1 MILTKIDKYIIKK
14 FLGTFFY
21 AITLL
26 AGVIIV
32 FDLSEKIQDLL
43 ENHAPISEIIFSY
56 YLNFLPYF
64 INLFSYLFVF
74 IAVIFFTSKLA
85 INTEI
90 IAMLSSGV
98 SFKRLLRP
106 YLISAVLLALLSFVL
121 ANFVIPHT
129 NVTMREF
136 KQKYI
141 SNLKLDRGHNIHFQI
156 AKKNFVYVESFNPK
170 TKTAKRFSLEQF
182 DQDGKLLYKLNSSK
196 AIFDTVKE
204 KWIIH
209 DYYIRKINGERE
221 KLIKGMEMD
230 TAIALYP
237 EDLVLIKEDYE
248 VMDFFELRKFI
259 KDQKMKGAGNVIQ
272 YEVEQQKRTA
282 YPFAALILTLIGV
295 SLSSRKIRGG
305 MGMHLGLGIALTFIY
320 IMFMQFATVFAVYGG
335 LSPLLAAWIPNMI
348 FSVIAVFLIK
358 NAPK

>member
-1 MILTKIDKYIIKK
+1 VILTKIDKYIIKK

-43 ENHAPISEIIFSY
+43 ENHAPVSEIIFSY

-85 INTEI
+85 VNTEI
-90 IAMLSSGV
+90 IAILSSGV

-106 YLISAVLLALLSFVL
+106 YLISAVLLAALSFVL

-156 AKKNFVYVESFNPK
+156 AKKNFVYVESYNPK
-170 TKTAKRFSLEQF
+170 TQTAKRFSLEQF
-182 DQDGKLLYKLNSSK
+182 DDDGKLLYKLNSSK
-196 AIFDTVKE
+196 AIFDTITE
-204 KWIIH
+204 KWTIR

-221 KLIKGMEMD
+221 ELIKGKKLD
-230 TAIALYP
+230 TTIALYP
-237 EDLVLIKEDYE
+237 KDLILIKEDYE
-248 VMDFFELRKFI
+248 VMDFFELNKFI

-282 YPFAALILTLIGV
+282 YPFAALILTIIGV

-348 FSVIAVFLIK
+348 FSVIAVFLLK

>member
-1 MILTKIDKYIIKK
+1 MLKKLDRYIIKK

-43 ENHAPISEIIFSY
+43 ENNAPLEEIIFSY

-74 IAVIFFTSKLA
+74 ISVIFFTSKLA

-90 IAMLSSGV
+90 IAILSSGV
-98 SFKRLLRP
+98 SFRRLLRP
-106 YLISAVLLALLSFVL
+106 YMIAATFLALMSFVL
-121 ANFVIPHT
+121 GNFVIPHT
-129 NVTMREF
+129 NVKMREF

-141 SNLKLDRGHNIHFQI
+141 SNLNMDRGQNIHFQI
-156 AKKNFVYVESFNPK
+156 SRNNFVYVERYDPRTLSAMK
-170 TKTAKRFSLEQF
+170 FSLEQF
-182 DQDGKLLYKLNSSK
+182 DDEGALIYKLNSVK
-196 AIFDTVKE
+196 AVYDTVADTWTIK
-204 KWIIH
+204 
-209 DYYIRKINGERE
+209 DFYIREIDGMSET
-221 KLIKGMEMD
+221 LTKGWRMD
-230 TAIALYP
+230 TTLSLVP
-237 EDLVLIKEDYE
+237 KDLILIKEDYE
-248 VMDFFELRKFI
+248 VMDFFEINKFI

-295 SLSSRKIRGG
+295 SLSSRKVRGG

-320 IMFMQFATVFAVYGG
+320 ILFMQFATVFAVYGG
-335 LSPLLAAWIPNMI
+335 LSPILAAWIPNI
-348 FSVIAVFLIK
+348 VFSFIAFYLVR

>member
-1 MILTKIDKYIIKK
+1 MLTKIDKYIIKK

-26 AGVIIV
+26 AGVIII

-43 ENHAPISEIIFSY
+43 ENEAPVYEIIFSY

-74 IAVIFFTSKLA
+74 ISVIFFTSKLA
-85 INTEI
+85 VNTEI
-90 IAMLSSGV
+90 IAILSSGV
-98 SFKRLLRP
+98 SFRRLLRP
-106 YLISAVLLALLSFVL
+106 YFIAATFLAALSFVL

-129 NVTMREF
+129 NVTMRDF

-141 SNLKLDRGHNIHFQI
+141 TNLKLDRGHNIHFQI
-156 AKKNFVYVESFNPK
+156 SKNNFVYVEYYRPK
-170 TKTAKRFSLEQF
+170 THTAKRFSIEQF
-182 DQDGKLLYKLNSSK
+182 DDDGALIYKLNSSK
-196 AIFDTVKE
+196 AIFDTISQ
-204 KWIIH
+204 KWTIH
-209 DYYIRKINGERE
+209 DFYIRKIDSIYDDLEMGRT
-221 KLIKGMEMD
+221 MD
-230 TAIALYP
+230 TALALFP
-237 EDLVLIKEDYE
+237 KDLILIKEDYE
-248 VMDFFELRKFI
+248 IMDFFEINKFI

-272 YEVEQQKRTA
+272 YEVEQQKRSA
-282 YPFAALILTLIGV
+282 YPFAALILTVIGV

-320 IMFMQFATVFAVYGG
+320 ILFMQFATVFAVYGG
-335 LSPLLAAWIPNMI
+335 LSPVLAAWIPNI
-348 FSVIAVFLIK
+348 VFSVIAIVLLK

>member
-1 MILTKIDKYIIKK
+1 MFTILDKYIIKK

-43 ENHAPISEIIFSY
+43 ENHAPVYEIIFSY

-74 IAVIFFTSKLA
+74 ISVIFFTSKLA
-85 INTEI
+85 TNTEI
-90 IAMLSSGV
+90 IAILSSGV

-106 YLISAVLLALLSFVL
+106 YIIAATFLAVLSFVL

-129 NVTMREF
+129 NVTMRDF

-156 AKKNFVYVESFNPK
+156 SKNNFVYVKRYVPK
-170 TKTAKRFSLEQF
+170 THTAKQFSLERF
-182 DQDGKLLYKLNSSK
+182 NDDGALIYKLNSSK
-196 AIFDTVKE
+196 AVFDTIE
-204 KWIIH
+204 SKWTIH
-209 DYYIRKINGERE
+209 DYYIRQIDGLKEE
-221 KLIKGMEMD
+221 FFKGKRLD
-230 TAIALYP
+230 TIIALYP
-237 EDLVLIKEDYE
+237 KDLVLIKEDYE
-248 VMDFFELRKFI
+248 VMDFFELNKFI
-259 KDQKMKGAGNVIQ
+259 KDQQMKGAGNVIQ
-272 YEVEQQKRTA
+272 YQVEQQKRSA
-282 YPFAALILTLIGV
+282 YPFAALILTIIGV

-320 IMFMQFATVFAVYGG
+320 ILFMQFATVFAVYGG
-335 LSPLLAAWIPNMI
+335 LSPIVAAWIPNI
-348 FSVIAVFLIK
+348 LFSIIAIILLR

>member
-1 MILTKIDKYIIKK
+1 MLKKIDRYIIKK

-43 ENHAPISEIIFSY
+43 ENKAPLYEIIFSY

-74 IAVIFFTSKLA
+74 ISVIFFTSKLA
-85 INTEI
+85 TNTEI
-90 IAMLSSGV
+90 IAILSSGV
-98 SFKRLLRP
+98 SFRRLLRP
-106 YLISAVLLALLSFVL
+106 YMIAATFLALMSFVL
-121 ANFVIPHT
+121 GNFVIPHT
-129 NVTMREF
+129 NVKMREF

-141 SNLKLDRGHNIHFQI
+141 SNLKMDRGQNIHFQI
-156 AKKNFVYVESFNPK
+156 SRNNFVYVERYDERTLSAMK
-170 TKTAKRFSLEQF
+170 FSLEQF
-182 DQDGKLLYKLNSSK
+182 DDDGSLIYKLNSGK
-196 AIFDTVKE
+196 AIYDTVNNNWKI
-204 KWIIH
+204 K
-209 DYYIRKINGERE
+209 DFYIREIDGLKEV
-221 KLIKGMEMD
+221 LTKGSEMD
-230 TAIALYP
+230 TTLALIP
-237 EDLVLIKEDYE
+237 KDLILIKEDYE
-248 VMDFFELRKFI
+248 VMDFFEINKFI

-295 SLSSRKIRGG
+295 SLSSRKVRGG

-320 IMFMQFATVFAVYGG
+320 ILFMQFATVFAVYGG
-335 LSPLLAAWIPNMI
+335 LSPILAAWIPNI
-348 FSVIAVFLIK
+348 VFSFIAFYLVR

>member
-1 MILTKIDKYIIKK
+1 MLTILDKYIIKK

-26 AGVIIV
+26 AGVIII
-32 FDLSEKIQDLL
+32 FDLSEKIQELL
-43 ENHAPISEIIFSY
+43 ENQAPISEIIFSY

-74 IAVIFFTSKLA
+74 ISVIFFTSKLA
-85 INTEI
+85 VNTEI
-90 IAMLSSGV
+90 IAILSSGV

-106 YLISAVLLALLSFVL
+106 YMIAATFLALLSFVL

-129 NVTMREF
+129 NVKMREF

-156 AKKNFVYVESFNPK
+156 AKSNFVYMERYDPK
-170 TKTAKRFSLEQF
+170 THTARKFSLEQF
-182 DQDGKLLYKLNSSK
+182 DDEGKLIYKLNSSK
-196 AIFDTVKE
+196 AVFDTIE
-204 KWIIH
+204 KKWSIK
-209 DYYIRKINGERE
+209 DYYIREMDGFNEE
-221 KLIKGMEMD
+221 FIKGKAMD
-230 TAIALYP
+230 TTIALFP
-237 EDLVLIKEDYE
+237 KDLILIKEDYE
-248 VMDFFELRKFI
+248 VMDFFEINKFI

-282 YPFAALILTLIGV
+282 YPFAALILTIIGV

-320 IMFMQFATVFAVYGG
+320 ILFMQFATVFAVFGG
-335 LSPLLAAWIPNMI
+335 LSPVIAAWIPNGV
-348 FSVIAVFLIK
+348 FVIIAIVLLK

>member
-74 IAVIFFTSKLA
+74 ISVIFFTSKLA

-90 IAMLSSGV
+90 IAMLSSGL
-98 SFKRLLRP
+98 SFRRLLRP
-106 YLISAVLLALLSFVL
+106 YIISAVLLAVLSFVL

-196 AIFDTVKE
+196 AIFDTVNK
-204 KWIIH
+204 KWTIH

-348 FSVIAVFLIK
+348 FLVIALFLVN

>member
-1 MILTKIDKYIIKK
+1 MLTILDKYIIKK

-26 AGVIIV
+26 AGVIII
-32 FDLSEKIQDLL
+32 FDLSEKIQELL
-43 ENHAPISEIIFSY
+43 ENQAPISEIIFSY

-74 IAVIFFTSKLA
+74 ISVIFFTSKLA
-85 INTEI
+85 VNTEI
-90 IAMLSSGV
+90 IAILSSGV

-106 YLISAVLLALLSFVL
+106 YMIAATFLALLSFVL

-129 NVTMREF
+129 NVKMREF

-156 AKKNFVYVESFNPK
+156 AQRNFVYMERYD
-170 TKTAKRFSLEQF
+170 TKTHTARKFSLEQF
-182 DQDGKLLYKLNSSK
+182 NEEGKLIYKLNSSK
-196 AIFDTVKE
+196 AVFDTIE
-204 KWIIH
+204 NTWSIN
-209 DYYIRKINGERE
+209 DYYIREIDGFKEE
-221 KLIKGMEMD
+221 FTKGKVLD
-230 TAIALYP
+230 TTIALFP
-237 EDLVLIKEDYE
+237 KDLILIKEDYE
-248 VMDFFELRKFI
+248 VMDFFEINKFI

-282 YPFAALILTLIGV
+282 YPFAALILTIIGV

-320 IMFMQFATVFAVYGG
+320 ILFMQFATVFAVFGG
-335 LSPLLAAWIPNMI
+335 LSPVIAAWIPNGV
-348 FSVIAVFLIK
+348 FVIIAIVLLK

>member
-43 ENHAPISEIIFSY
+43 ENHAPVYEIIFSY

-74 IAVIFFTSKLA
+74 ISVIFFTSKLA
-85 INTEI
+85 VNTEI
-90 IAMLSSGV
+90 IAMLSNGL
-98 SFKRLLRP
+98 SFRRLLRP
-106 YLISAVLLALLSFVL
+106 YMIAATFLALLSFVL

-129 NVTMREF
+129 NVKMREL

-156 AKKNFVYVESFNPK
+156 AKNNFIYVERYDPK
-170 TKTAKRFSLEQF
+170 THTARKFSIEQF
-182 DQDGKLLYKLNSSK
+182 NDSGKMVYKLNSSK
-196 AIFDTVKE
+196 AVFDTITN
-204 KWIIH
+204 KWNIK
-209 DYYIRKINGERE
+209 DYYIRKIDGYKEE
-221 KLIKGMEMD
+221 FSKGSKMD
-230 TAIALYP
+230 TTIALYP
-237 EDLVLIKEDYE
+237 KDLILIKEDYE
-248 VMDFFELRKFI
+248 VMDFFEINKFI
-259 KDQKMKGAGNVIQ
+259 EDQQMKGAGNVIQ
-272 YEVEQQKRTA
+272 YQVEQQKRTA
-282 YPFAALILTLIGV
+282 YPFAALILTIIGV

-320 IMFMQFATVFAVYGG
+320 ILFMQFATVFAVYGG
-335 LSPLLAAWIPNMI
+335 LSPVVAAWIPNI
-348 FSVIAVFLIK
+348 VFSVIAVVLLR

>member
-1 MILTKIDKYIIKK
+1 MLKKIDRYIIKK

-43 ENHAPISEIIFSY
+43 ENKAPIYEIIFSY

-74 IAVIFFTSKLA
+74 ISVIFFTSKLA
-85 INTEI
+85 TNTEI
-90 IAMLSSGV
+90 IAILSSGV
-98 SFKRLLRP
+98 SFRRLLRP
-106 YLISAVLLALLSFVL
+106 YLIAATFLALMSFVL
-121 ANFVIPHT
+121 GNFVIPHT
-129 NVTMREF
+129 NVKMREF

-141 SNLKLDRGHNIHFQI
+141 SNLNMDRGQNIHFQI
-156 AKKNFVYVESFNPK
+156 SRNNFVYVERYDARTFSAMK
-170 TKTAKRFSLEQF
+170 FSLEQF
-182 DQDGKLLYKLNSSK
+182 DDEGSLIYKLNSGK
-196 AIFDTVKE
+196 AIYDTVNDNWKI
-204 KWIIH
+204 K
-209 DYYIRKINGERE
+209 DFYIREIDGLKEV
-221 KLIKGMEMD
+221 LTKGSEMD
-230 TAIALYP
+230 TTLALIP
-237 EDLVLIKEDYE
+237 KDLILIKEDYE
-248 VMDFFELRKFI
+248 VMDFFEINKFI

-295 SLSSRKIRGG
+295 SLSSRKVRGG

-320 IMFMQFATVFAVYGG
+320 ILFMQFATVFAVYGG
-335 LSPLLAAWIPNMI
+335 LSPILAAWIPNI
-348 FSVIAVFLIK
+348 VFSFIAFYLVR

>member
-1 MILTKIDKYIIKK
+1 MLKKIDIYIIKK

-43 ENHAPISEIIFSY
+43 ENQAPISEIIFSY

-74 IAVIFFTSKLA
+74 ISVIFFTSKLA
-85 INTEI
+85 TNTEI
-90 IAMLSSGV
+90 IAILSSGV
-98 SFKRLLRP
+98 SFRRLLRP
-106 YLISAVLLALLSFVL
+106 YMIAATFLAIMSFVL
-121 ANFVIPHT
+121 GNFVIPHT
-129 NVTMREF
+129 NVNMREF

-141 SNLKLDRGHNIHFQI
+141 SDLQMDRGMNIHFQI
-156 AKKNFVYVESFNPK
+156 AKNNFIYVERYEQK
-170 TKTAKRFSLEQF
+170 TLTAHKFSLEQF
-182 DQDGKLLYKLNSSK
+182 DDDGKLIYKLNSAK
-196 AIFDTVKE
+196 AIYDTVNESWGIKQ
-204 KWIIH
+204 
-209 DYYIRKINGERE
+209 YYIREIDGLKE
-221 KLIKGMEMD
+221 KLTKAYQMD
-230 TAIALYP
+230 TIIALVP
-237 EDLVLIKEDYE
+237 DDLILRKEDYE
-248 VMDFFELRKFI
+248 IMDFFEINKFI
-259 KDQKMKGAGNVIQ
+259 QDQKLKGAGNVVQ

-295 SLSSRKIRGG
+295 SLSSRKVRGG

-320 IMFMQFATVFAVYGG
+320 ILFMQFATVFAVYGG
-335 LSPLLAAWIPNMI
+335 LSPILAAWIPNI
-348 FSVIAVFLIK
+348 VFSFIALYLVK

>member
-43 ENHAPISEIIFSY
+43 ENHAPVYEIIFSY

-74 IAVIFFTSKLA
+74 ISVIFFTSKLA
-85 INTEI
+85 TNTEI
-90 IAMLSSGV
+90 IAILSSGI

-106 YLISAVLLALLSFVL
+106 YIISAAFLALLSFVL

-129 NVTMREF
+129 NIKMREF

-156 AKKNFVYVESFNPK
+156 AKNNFIYVERYTPK
-170 TKTAKRFSLEQF
+170 TYTAKKFSIEQF
-182 DQDGKLLYKLNSSK
+182 NTNGELIYKLNSSK
-196 AIFDTVKE
+196 AIFDTINRN
-204 KWIIH
+204 WTIH
-209 DYYIRKINGERE
+209 DYYIREIDGLKEDFKKGS
-221 KLIKGMEMD
+221 KLD
-230 TAIALYP
+230 TTIALYP
-237 EDLVLIKEDYE
+237 KDLVLIKEDYE
-248 VMDFFELRKFI
+248 VMDFFELNQFI
-259 KDQKMKGAGNVIQ
+259 QDQQMKGTGNVIQ
-272 YEVEQQKRTA
+272 YQVEQQKRTA
-282 YPFAALILTLIGV
+282 YPFAALILTIIGV

-305 MGMHLGLGIALTFIY
+305 MGMHLGLGIGLTFIY
-320 IMFMQFATVFAVYGG
+320 ILFMQFATVFAVYGG
-335 LSPLLAAWIPNMI
+335 LAPVIAAWIPNVL
-348 FSVIAVFLIK
+348 FSVIALILLR

>member
-1 MILTKIDKYIIKK
+1 MLTILDKYIIKK

-21 AITLL
+21 AIALL
-26 AGVIIV
+26 AGVIII

-43 ENHAPISEIIFSY
+43 ENQAPVYEIIFSY

-74 IAVIFFTSKLA
+74 ISVIFFTSKLA
-85 INTEI
+85 VNTEI
-90 IAMLSSGV
+90 IAILSSGV
-98 SFKRLLRP
+98 SFRRLLRP
-106 YLISAVLLALLSFVL
+106 YLIAATILALLSFVL

-129 NVTMREF
+129 NIKMRDF

-156 AKKNFVYVESFNPK
+156 SKNNFVFVERYN
-170 TKTAKRFSLEQF
+170 TKTHTARKFSIEQF
-182 DQDGKLLYKLNSSK
+182 SADGDLIYKLNSSK
-196 AIFDTVKE
+196 AVFDTLTD

-209 DYYIRKINGERE
+209 DFYIRKIDGFYEE
-221 KLIKGMEMD
+221 FIKGSKLD
-230 TAIALYP
+230 TTIALYP
-237 EDLVLIKEDYE
+237 KDLVLIKEDYE
-248 VMDFFELRKFI
+248 VMDFFELNKFI
-259 KDQKMKGAGNVIQ
+259 KDQQMKGAGNVIQ
-272 YEVEQQKRTA
+272 YQVEQQKRTA
-282 YPFAALILTLIGV
+282 YPFAALILTIIGV

-320 IMFMQFATVFAVYGG
+320 ILFMQFATVFAVFGG
-335 LSPLLAAWIPNMI
+335 LSPIIAAWIPNII
-348 FSVIAVFLIK
+348 FSFIAIILLR

>member
-1 MILTKIDKYIIKK
+1 MLKKIDIYIIKK

-74 IAVIFFTSKLA
+74 ISVIFFTSKMA
-85 INTEI
+85 TNTEI
-90 IAMLSSGV
+90 IAILSSGV
-98 SFKRLLRP
+98 SFRRLLRP
-106 YLISAVLLALLSFVL
+106 YMIAATFLALMSFVL
-121 ANFVIPHT
+121 GNFVIPHT
-129 NVTMREF
+129 NIKMREF

-141 SNLKLDRGHNIHFQI
+141 SDLQMDRGQNIHFQI
-156 AKKNFVYVESFNPK
+156 AKNNFVYVERYDQK
-170 TKTAKRFSLEQF
+170 TFTAFKFSLEQF
-182 DQDGKLLYKLNSSK
+182 DDDGKLIYKLNSVK
-196 AIFDTVKE
+196 AIYDTAKGNWAIKQYYVRELNGLKE
-204 KWIIH
+204 DLTSK
-209 DYYIRKINGERE
+209 YQ
-221 KLIKGMEMD
+221 MD
-230 TAIALYP
+230 TIIPLVP
-237 EDLVLIKEDYE
+237 DDLILRKEDYE
-248 VMDFFELRKFI
+248 VMDFFEINKFI
-259 KDQKMKGAGNVIQ
+259 QDQKLKGAGNVIQ

-295 SLSSRKIRGG
+295 SLSSRKVRGG

-320 IMFMQFATVFAVYGG
+320 ILFMQFATVFAVYGG
-335 LSPLLAAWIPNMI
+335 LSPILAAWIPNI
-348 FSVIAVFLIK
+348 VFSFIAFYLVR

>member
-1 MILTKIDKYIIKK
+1 MLKKIDIYIIKK

-74 IAVIFFTSKLA
+74 ISVIFFTSKLA
-85 INTEI
+85 TNTEI
-90 IAMLSSGV
+90 IAILSSGV

-106 YLISAVLLALLSFVL
+106 YMIAATFLALMSFVL
-121 ANFVIPHT
+121 GNFVIPHT
-129 NVTMREF
+129 NIKMRDF

-141 SNLKLDRGHNIHFQI
+141 SDLQMDRGLNIHFQI
-156 AKKNFVYVESFNPK
+156 AKNNFVYVERYEQK
-170 TKTAKRFSLEQF
+170 TFTAHKFSLEQF
-182 DQDGKLLYKLNSSK
+182 NDDGKLIYKLNSVK
-196 AIFDTVKE
+196 AIYDTASESWAIKQ
-204 KWIIH
+204 
-209 DYYIRKINGERE
+209 YYIRELDGLKEQLT
-221 KLIKGMEMD
+221 KAYQMD
-230 TAIALYP
+230 TIIPLVP
-237 EDLVLIKEDYE
+237 DDLILRKEDYE
-248 VMDFFELRKFI
+248 IMDFFEINKFI
-259 KDQKMKGAGNVIQ
+259 KDQKLKGAGNVIQ

-295 SLSSRKIRGG
+295 SLSSRKVRGG

-320 IMFMQFATVFAVYGG
+320 ILFMQFATVFAVYGG
-335 LSPLLAAWIPNMI
+335 LSPILAAWIPNI
-348 FSVIAVFLIK
+348 VFSFIALYLVR

>member
-1 MILTKIDKYIIKK
+1 MLLTKLDKYIIKK

-43 ENHAPISEIIFSY
+43 ENHAPVYEIIFSY

-74 IAVIFFTSKLA
+74 ISVIFFTSKLA
-85 INTEI
+85 TNTEI

-106 YLISAVLLALLSFVL
+106 YMIAATFLALLSFVL

-129 NVTMREF
+129 NVKMREF

-141 SNLKLDRGHNIHFQI
+141 SNLKLDRGHNIHLQI
-156 AKKNFVYVESFNPK
+156 AQNNFIYVERFVPK
-170 TKTAKRFSLEQF
+170 TNTARKLSIERFNENGELI
-182 DQDGKLLYKLNSSK
+182 YKLNSSK
-196 AIFDTVKE
+196 AVFDSIKQSWTIHDFYIRNIDGFSETFDKGSRMDTV
-204 KWIIH
+204 IP
-209 DYYIRKINGERE
+209 
-221 KLIKGMEMD
+221 
-230 TAIALYP
+230 LYP
-237 EDLVLIKEDYE
+237 KDLVLIKEDYE
-248 VMDFFELRKFI
+248 VMDFFEINQYI
-259 KDQKMKGAGNVIQ
+259 KDQQMKGAGNVIQ
-272 YEVEQQKRTA
+272 YQVEQQKRTA
-282 YPFAALILTLIGV
+282 YPFAALILTIIGV
-295 SLSSRKIRGG
+295 SLSSRKVRGG
-305 MGMHLGLGIALTFIY
+305 MGMHLGLGIGLTFVY
-320 IMFMQFATVFAVYGG
+320 ILFMQFATVFAVYGG
-335 LSPLLAAWIPNMI
+335 LAPVVAAWIPNAL
-348 FSVIAVFLIK
+348 FFFIAIILLR